1 MSKIDKAFVKAFAKE
16 RPPAPQ
22 AEPAAVAVDLA
33 ALGMSSFWIDPSNND
48 LMRMD
53 AAQSQPLRKPVT
65 GRQRGTRPVASR
77 RPASSTPPIPPSA
90 EASPETSSEH
100 SIELLRI
107 DAAQPEPPPEHVFR
121 TRLDA
126 SSFPAITVTHDSIED
141 PTEVLERPYAPAP
154 AAETTPVTTPAPIA
168 DAAPVGE
175 AKPVGEA
182 APVGEHQR
190 PPAPTAAAPQ
200 ASPTHSVVTSEA
212 VAAAAEPIAAPVAE
226 TAAEPPAT
234 VAFPGPI
241 EQAAA
246 QPAVTETPTSNQ
258 ATRVPAAPVAP
269 FEAAWE
275 VDEFETPAIIDQ
287 LLTNGGM
294 IAGAGV
300 PMAQAAQ
307 DGMQRVLITSPHRGA
322 GRSTL
327 AIGLALAAATT
338 GIRVA
343 LVDGDW
349 NHPTLVDDLQLD
361 LEFGWPEAIRGG
373 VALSETA
380 VHSVGDGVTLF
391 PIVSSTAGLPPQ
403 TEELQQTI
411 DQLTEHFD
419 LIIVDGPSAD
429 VPMPHNCFQS
439 GIIVRDLRNFDKA
452 AIDDSIAALR
462 AAGIAQVGVAE
473 NFAN

>member
-16 RPPAPQ
+16 RPQ
-22 AEPAAVAVDLA
+22 ASEPESASGAVDLA
-33 ALGMSSFWIDPSNND
+33 ALGMSSFWIDPSSND

-53 AAQSQPLRKPVT
+53 AAQPQPLPKPPS
-65 GRQRGTRPVASR
+65 GRRRGTRPLATR
-77 RPASSTPPIPPSA
+77 AAQTPPPPIPPAAEQSA
-90 EASPETSSEH
+90 AEDDTPEH
-100 SIELLRI
+100 YIKMLRI
-107 DAAQPEPPPEHVFR
+107 DAAQPAAPPEHVRR

-126 SSFPAITVTHDSIED
+126 SAFPAITVTHDSLD
-141 PTEVLERPYAPAP
+141 TPSEVAEPAQPPAAVAAPAP
-154 AAETTPVTTPAPIA
+154 VAPAPVA
-168 DAAPVGE
+168 AAPVVAAPE
-175 AKPVGEA
+175 PA
-182 APVGEHQR
+182 APVVAEPAPAEPVVAAPVVPAPVAVQTVAAPAEITE
-190 PPAPTAAAPQ
+190 PPATATFPTAAEPSVAELPVEEPAATAAAP
-200 ASPTHSVVTSEA
+200 
-212 VAAAAEPIAAPVAE
+212 
-226 TAAEPPAT
+226 
-234 VAFPGPI
+234 
-241 EQAAA
+241 
-246 QPAVTETPTSNQ
+246 
-258 ATRVPAAPVAP
+258 VPP

-275 VDEFETPAIIDQ
+275 VDEFETPAIIHE

-294 IAGAGV
+294 ISGAGM

-307 DGMQRVLITSPHRGA
+307 EGMQKVLITSPHRGA

-349 NHPTLVDDLQLD
+349 DHPTLVDDLQLD

-391 PIVSSTAGLPPQ
+391 PIVPSSSALPPQ
-403 TEELQQTI
+403 TDELQQTVE
-411 DQLTEHFD
+411 QLTAHFD

-429 VPMPHNCFQS
+429 MPMPPNCFQS
-439 GIIVRDLRNFDKA
+439 GIIVRDLRSFDKA
-452 AIDDSIAALR
+452 AIDASIAALR

-473 NFAN
+473 NFAS